1 VLKGIFRRVG
11 NVLRGRTTLDEE
23 TIEELEAALVMADV
37 SAPLAMKIVAGLRD
51 RAERERVTDDEG
63 LLRLLRDEIYEL
75 LVPWEGELVFAP
87 EPPTTIM
94 MLGVNGVGKTTTI
107 AKLAY
112 YLKTRGMSVLLAAG
126 DTFRAAAIEQ
136 LELWGQ
142 CVGVP
147 VVAQKMGADPGAVMY
162 DALDAAKA
170 RGLDV
175 VIADTAG
182 RLHTKV
188 NLMEEL
194 RKMGRIV
201 ERATGRPA
209 DERLLVI
216 DANTGQNAIIQAR
229 EFDQAIGV
237 TGIAVTKLDST
248 AKGGALLA
256 LTTELQIPIKLVGLG
271 EKPEDLAP
279 FSARE
284 FADGIV

>member
-1 VLKGIFRRVG
+1 
-11 NVLRGRTTLDEE
+11 
-23 TIEELEAALVMADV
+23 
-37 SAPLAMKIVAGLRD
+37 MKMAGLRD

-63 LLRLLRDEIYEL
+63 PRLLRDEIYEL

-112 YLKTRGMSVLLAAG
+112 YLKARGMSVLLAAG

-142 CVGVP
+142 RVGVP

-194 RKMGRIV
+194 RRWGGSSS
-201 ERATGRPA
+201 APPA
-209 DERLLVI
+209 VPP
-216 DANTGQNAIIQAR
+216 TNACWSSTPTPARTRSSRR
-229 EFDQAIGV
+229 EFEAIGV

>member
-1 VLKGIFRRVG
+1 MLKGIFRRVG

-51 RAERERVTDDEG
+51 RAECERVTDDEG

-112 YLKTRGMSVLLAAG
+112 YLKARGMSVLLAAG

-142 CVGVP
+142 RVGAP